1 MWISHFI
8 IKHLKIDEFTL
19 QNWKM
24 QQTLYLGSNSMYN
37 KVEYKLTSEEE
48 MKQKYGLS
56 LSSPGEQ

>member
-1 MWISHFI
+1 M
-8 IKHLKIDEFTL
+8 
-19 QNWKM
+19 KM